1 MFLMASPSRIIMS
14 KVFLEKLILFGK
26 HGVSEQERAN
36 SQEFI
41 LDISAEVDTDN
52 AAKSDNIADTVN
64 YKDFLEIAREVI
76 EHQSKHLLETLAREI
91 AESILKDEKVKSISV
106 TIRKPKAVTAGL
118 AGVTIVLPQ

>member
-41 LDISAEVDTDN
+41 LDVSAEVDTEK
-52 AAKSDNIADTVN
+52 AASSDNIADTAN
-64 YKDFLEIAREVI
+64 YKDFLEIAREII
-76 EHQSKHLLETLAREI
+76 EGPSKHLLETLAEDI
-91 AESILKDEKVKSISV
+91 AKKILENNKVKNISV
-106 TIRKPKAVTAGL
+106 SIRKPKAVPLGI
-118 AGVTIVLPQ
+118 AGVTVSMNR